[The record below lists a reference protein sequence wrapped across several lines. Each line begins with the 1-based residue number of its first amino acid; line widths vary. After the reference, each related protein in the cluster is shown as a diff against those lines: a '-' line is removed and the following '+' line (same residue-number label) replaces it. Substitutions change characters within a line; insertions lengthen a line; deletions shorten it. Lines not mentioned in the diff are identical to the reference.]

1 MKRFSFLV
9 LFVLLAGAV
18 SAERTVAPPSSSAA
32 LLSFTITPNA
42 TIPFGRDGSLGNLAT
57 SLPFGGPNP
66 GGTISCLYQPRSSPL
81 FIGVDLGYLYMTL
94 YDMGEN
100 LSGSLSMV
108 QAGLSAGVHL
118 NILPTVGLRLFGSGG
133 YSYNLVQPRV
143 SDDRL
148 YNLFHLNNST
158 AGGGTPF
165 VGAGAELFWTF
176 IPSFSLTAGARYLR
190 YVDLYDGLA
199 LTLGVSYDLP
209 VGPRPAKPSTQRAVP
224 LKKAPNPRPESGSEV
239 RTIGKLS
246 QFLTPGEEA
255 VQSFSTQ
262 ITSCVEPN
270 MNHAIDKNLQS
281 AIGLHEALRLLGI
294 AYVSSPSESTASMS
308 VKLSM
313 QTLQDRCGNCCDLS
327 VLYISLL
334 ASIQVET
341 AFITV
346 PGHVYIAF
354 ALASGQEEEWKM
366 CSYSDELL
374 FREGKAWVPVEVM
387 ERQGSLFA
395 AWKAGLQ
402 EWRKARKQARLYPV
416 RAAGNTHEPTG
427 SAESGSQPPLTDM
440 VQVAQSFQE
449 EVGHLVVREIHD
461 REARLTD
468 AVSSSNRSSKSLNAL
483 GLLYARYELLEKA
496 ESSFLAA
503 VETHEYAPALVNLGN
518 LRLCGRRAEEALGFY
533 QRAAA
538 VAPDDPAVLLGLARS
553 NFQLRN
559 FVLAGEQYR
568 ELQMRDLRLAEQ
580 FSYISLRGEWAR
592 QEAEAD
598 RMKDVMVWGEEK

>member
-1 MKRFSFLV
+1 MKRSSFLV
-9 LFVLLAGAV
+9 LFVLLAGTV
-18 SAERTVAPPSSSAA
+18 SAERTVAPPSSADS
-32 LLSFTITPNA
+32 LSFSITPNG

-57 SLPFGGPNP
+57 SLPFGGPNL

-94 YDMGEN
+94 YDMGEHW
-100 LSGSLSMV
+100 SGNLSMV

-143 SDDRL
+143 SDDPF
-148 YNLFHLNNST
+148 YNFFRLNNST

-165 VGAGAELFWTF
+165 VGAGAGLFWTF

-190 YVDLYDGLA
+190 YIDLYDGLA

-209 VGPRPAKPSTQRAVP
+209 VGPKPAKPSTPRAVP
-224 LKKAPNPRPESGSEV
+224 LKRAPSPGPESGSEG

-246 QFLTPGEEA
+246 QFLTPGEEG

-262 ITSCVEPN
+262 IISCVEPN
-270 MNHAIDKNLQS
+270 MNHAIDKNLQA

-294 AYVSSPSESTASMS
+294 AYVSSPSESTASMDS
-308 VKLSM
+308 AKLPM
-313 QTLQDRCGNCCDLS
+313 QTFQDRRGNCSDLS

-334 ASIQVET
+334 ESIQVET

-346 PGHVYIAF
+346 PGHVYVAF
-354 ALASGQEEEWKM
+354 ALASGQEEEWKK

-416 RAAGNTHEPTG
+416 RAAGNLHEPTG
-427 SAESGSQPPLTDM
+427 SPESGSQPPLPDM

-449 EVGHLVVREIHD
+449 EVGRLLVREIHD
-461 REARLTD
+461 REAQLTD

-483 GLLYARYELLEKA
+483 GLLYARYEFLEKA

-518 LRLCGRRAEEALGFY
+518 LRLRGRRAEEALGFY

-538 VAPDDPAVLLGLARS
+538 VAPDDTAVLLGLARS
-553 NFQLRN
+553 NFQLHH

-580 FSYISLRGEWAR
+580 FSYISLRGEWAK

-598 RMKDVMVWGEEK
+598 RMKDVMVWAEEK